1 MAHLLTP
8 SCVRA
13 IYDADTAPVP
23 GFEQPTLQVLATKP
37 INNNQNAAANA
48 TERWRVVLSDGT
60 NFIQAMLATQLNPLV
75 HSGEMSK
82 GKLVKVHGYSMSRMK
97 EKKYQHIL
105 SLHYQLFVGDANLV
119 WKGF

>member
-1 MAHLLTP
+1 MAHLLTV

-13 IYDADTAPVP
+13 IYDADTTPVP

-37 INNNQNAAANA
+37 INNNNNQNTAANQ

-82 GKLVKVHGYSMSRMK
+82 GKLVKVTGYSMSKMK
-97 EKKYQHIL
+97 DKK
-105 SLHYQLFVGDANLV
+105 
-119 WKGF
+119 